1 MPNPLSPTDVWPHM
15 DITRRTVIGAGA
27 VLPVAAALP
36 GASAAP
42 TASGPSSAD
51 WAELDQAMRGSLALP
66 GSSAYSSRRTLFDPR
81 WDFRRPAAV
90 VRVLLT
96 QDVAKCIEFARD
108 HGLTVTGRSGGHS
121 YTGASATTGSLVID
135 TRSMRGVSLTP
146 GRTQATVAAGA
157 QLYAVH
163 TALAAQGRS
172 IPTGTCPTVGT
183 AGLSLVGGLGVDSRR
198 VGLTSDRLV
207 RATVVDGRGRIR
219 YVDADSDP
227 DLFWSLRGGGPGVG
241 IVTSLTYRTVGAP
254 RRGFF
259 SLTFPSSQAAPVVR
273 GWGAWVKQQPGDT
286 WANAHV
292 DSSGGS
298 LSVRVFGVCPAGRE
312 GARADSLRRAIGVT
326 PTRTSTTTR
335 SYLDGVRYLGGGSTT
350 ARTRIVAGSDILSL
364 VTTGAAQAVEEAMR
378 SVPKGMSASAI
389 LDPLD
394 GAVSDVSTGDTA
406 FPWRDEA
413 ASIQWYVGMASSPT
427 SDQYAAAQAWV
438 ATAHD
443 LLGSR
448 SRGGYLGYVESGR
461 PQREYLAG
469 NTDRLAAVRRTYDPQ
484 GVIL

>member
-1 MPNPLSPTDVWPHM
+1 M

-27 VLPVAAALP
+27 ALPVVATLDP
-36 GASAAP
+36 VASAAP
-42 TASGPSSAD
+42 TASGPSAAD
-51 WAELDQAMRGSLALP
+51 WADLDRTIRGSIALP
-66 GSSAYSSRRTLFDPR
+66 GSANYRSQAPLFDPR

-90 VRVLLT
+90 ARTLLT
-96 QDVAKCIEFARD
+96 QDVATCIEFARD
-108 HGLTVTGRSGGHS
+108 HGLKVTGRSGGHS
-121 YTGASATTGSLVID
+121 YTGASATTGGLVLD

-163 TALAAQGRS
+163 TALAAEGRS

-207 RATVVDGRGRIR
+207 RAIVVDGRGRIR
-219 YVDADSDP
+219 YVDADRDP

-259 SLTFPSSQAAPVVR
+259 SLTFPSSKATAVVR
-273 GWGAWVKQQPGDT
+273 AWGSWMKEQPGDT

-292 DSSGGS
+292 DSAGGS
-298 LSVRVFGVCPAGRE
+298 LSVRLFGVCPAGKE
-312 GARADSLRRAIGVT
+312 KARADSLRKAVGTT
-326 PTRTSTTTR
+326 PTRTTTTTR
-335 SYLDGVRYLGGGSTT
+335 SYLDGVSYLGGGTTT
-350 ARTRIVAGSDILSL
+350 ARTRFVAGSDVLSL
-364 VTTGAAQAVEEAMR
+364 VTTGAAGAVEEAMR

-394 GAVSDVSTGDTA
+394 GAVADVAKGDTA
-406 FPWRDEA
+406 FPWREEA
-413 ASIQWYVGMASSPT
+413 ASIQWYVGMSSSPT
-427 SDQYAAAQAWV
+427 SDQYAAAQGWV
-438 ATAHD
+438 AQAHD
-443 LLGSR
+443 LVGSR

-461 PQREYLAG
+461 PLREYLG
-469 NTDRLAAVRRTYDPQ
+469 TNTDRLVRVRRTYDPQ
-484 GVIL
+484 SIVL

>member
-1 MPNPLSPTDVWPHM
+1 M
-15 DITRRTVIGAGA
+15 DISRRAILGIGAA
-27 VLPVAAALP
+27 LPVAAIP
-36 GASAAP
+36 TSHAAP
-42 TASGPSSAD
+42 AASGPSAAD
-51 WAELDQAMRGSLALP
+51 WADLHASLRGSLALP
-66 GSSAYSSRRTLFDPR
+66 GSADYRSRARLFDPR

-90 VRVLLT
+90 ARVLLT
-96 QDVAKCIEFARD
+96 QDVARCVEFARD
-108 HGLTVTGRSGGHS
+108 HGLKVTGRSGGHS
-121 YTGASATTGSLVID
+121 YTGASATTGTLVID
-135 TRSMRGVSLTP
+135 TRSMRGVSLTS

-163 TALAAQGRS
+163 TALAAKGRS

-207 RATVVDGRGRIR
+207 RATVVDGQGRIH
-219 YVDADSDP
+219 YADTDSDP
-227 DLFWSLRGGGPGVG
+227 ELFWSLRGGGPGVG
-241 IVTSLTYRTVGAP
+241 IVTSWTYRTVGAP

-259 SLTFPSSQAAPVVR
+259 SLTFPSSKAASVVR
-273 GWGAWVKQQPGDT
+273 GWGSWITQQPGDT

-298 LSVRVFGVCPAGRE
+298 LSVRLFGVCPAGRE
-312 GARADSLRRAIGVT
+312 EARAASLRRAIGIS

-335 SYLDGVRYLGGGSTT
+335 SYLDGVDYLGGGSTT
-350 ARTRIVAGSDILSL
+350 ARTRIVAGSDILAL
-364 VTTGAAQAVEEAMR
+364 VTSGAAEAIEEAMR
-378 SVPKGMSASAI
+378 SVPQGVAASAI

-394 GAVSDVSTGDTA
+394 GAVSDVAKGDTA

-413 ASIQWYVGMASSPT
+413 ATIQWYVGMPKSPT
-427 SDQYAAAQAWV
+427 SDQYATAQAWV
-438 ATAHD
+438 AKAHD

-461 PQREYLAG
+461 PLQEYLGG
-469 NTDRLAAVRRTYDPQ
+469 NTDRVTAVRRTYDPQ
-484 GVIL
+484 GVVL